1 MAQPQIEASNFLV
14 PNGTFFA
21 ELIAFIIIL
30 VILGRYVL
38 PPLRAALNERQGIIN
53 QQMLDADQTR
63 EQLANAQTEY
73 QRALAEA
80 RKEAAQIRDS
90 ATADAQR
97 IADEMHAAA
106 REESARIVARGEELL
121 ANQRQTT
128 VRELRA
134 EIGTL
139 AIDLAS
145 KIVGEALTDDT
156 RARATV
162 DRFLAELETV
172 GGTPASASTTAGS
185 GAGTKVAG

>member
-1 MAQPQIEASNFLV
+1 MAQPHVEADGGNFLV
-14 PNGTFFA
+14 PNGTFIA
-21 ELIAFIIIL
+21 ELIAFLIIIF
-30 VILGRYVL
+30 IIGRYVL
-38 PPLRAALNERQGIIN
+38 PPLRKAMNERQGIIN

-63 EQLANAQTEY
+63 EQLANAQAEY

-80 RKEAAQIRDS
+80 RKEAAHIRDS

-97 IADEMHAAA
+97 IADEMHATA

-139 AIDLAS
+139 AVDLAG
-145 KIVGEALTDDT
+145 KIVGESLADDV

-162 DRFLAELETV
+162 DRFLADLENI
-172 GGTPASASTTAGS
+172 GAAGTAST
-185 GAGTKVAG
+185 GTKVAG